1 MKIAIL
7 ISGRIC
13 RYEVCLLPFLNNN
26 KHYNIDLFLSI
37 NDDDSD
43 YYNLVRSELAPW
55 LKEVYIKRY
64 TFPDEFIHTDTRIP
78 AYTMVDGKYKPLFQM
93 SMYFN
98 DMNAYNMAIKHSVN
112 NNFEYDCVMKYRAD
126 MINTTMPDLLNIN
139 NNILYSVQPPC
150 WFVTHGIYKTLCVS
164 DAWCWGSP
172 TIMKQYCDTYNFVLD
187 ILKKQNG
194 DYYIAFED
202 CVTDNCYDKKMKIVF
217 VKIDYGLDANRRA
230 FDDKF
235 GKKNGWNLPH
245 SSVYNVDTSQLKA
258 HIGKSAIL
266 QE

>member
-1 MKIAIL
+1 
-7 ISGRIC
+7 
-13 RYEVCLLPFLNNN
+13 
-26 KHYNIDLFLSI
+26 
-37 NDDDSD
+37 
-43 YYNLVRSELAPW
+43 
-55 LKEVYIKRY
+55 
-64 TFPDEFIHTDTRIP
+64 
-78 AYTMVDGKYKPLFQM
+78 MVDGKYKPLFQM

-126 MINTTMPDLLNIN
+126 MINTTMPDLLNKN
-139 NNILYSVQPPC
+139 NNILYSVQPLC
-150 WFVTHGIYKTLCVS
+150 WVVTQGIYKTLCVS

-194 DYYIAFED
+194 DYYIAYED